1 MQWPLASSGCPLC
14 RGLSSTPATPT
25 KLMGAAFPP
34 HVEEKHPWDTLP
46 SMGPCVGLLHIQA
59 GACECRGKAGGE
71 QPFPDPCL
79 LSPDVVWE
87 NKLPWRLHGEVGCWL
102 ASSPSLS
109 GSWAHQ
115 QRAEQPVLLLL
126 KHEPKLLLLSVEEP
140 FISGTAALAAS
151 PKCPFSLPRE
161 VRVLPR
167 SITGVS
173 AATDC
178 DATGVGNSAWD
189 SDFIVALKLRRL
201 GRSPKKT
208 LNPQVLPKPGRCVR
222 ARQCLQTAWSRPHP
236 EPRGSLT

>member
-1 MQWPLASSGCPLC
+1 MQWPLASSGCPAG
-14 RGLSSTPATPT
+14 GLSSAPATLT

-34 HVEEKHPWDTLP
+34 HAEEKHPWDTLP
-46 SMGPCVGLLHIQA
+46 RVGLLHIQA

-140 FISGTAALAAS
+140 FISGTQHSLLHPSAPSPSPVKSECCPVAS
-151 PKCPFSLPRE
+151 QAFLQQQTVTPQAWATAPGTVISL
-161 VRVLPR
+161 
-167 SITGVS
+167 
-173 AATDC
+173 
-178 DATGVGNSAWD
+178 
-189 SDFIVALKLRRL
+189 
-201 GRSPKKT
+201 
-208 LNPQVLPKPGRCVR
+208 
-222 ARQCLQTAWSRPHP
+222 
-236 EPRGSLT
+236 